1 MFELGLGL
9 LLAALF
15 IGVYLLITKFLLG
28 QDGRELG
35 GLPPRLTLNEPDSSH
50 ALGTGK
56 SRQALTAGE
65 LSEHHAGG
73 TRKGSEEI

>member
-9 LLAALF
+9 LLAVLF
-15 IGVYLLITKFLLG
+15 IGAYLLITKFMSG

-35 GLPPRLTLNEPDSSH
+35 GLPTRVMLNPPDSGK
-50 ALGTGK
+50 AIGTGK

-73 TRKGSEEI
+73 TQKGPEES